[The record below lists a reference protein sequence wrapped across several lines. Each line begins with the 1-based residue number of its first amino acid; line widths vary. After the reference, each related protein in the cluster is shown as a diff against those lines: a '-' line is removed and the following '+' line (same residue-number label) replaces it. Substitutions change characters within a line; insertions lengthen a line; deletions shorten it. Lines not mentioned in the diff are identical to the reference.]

1 MTIYGGLEFV
11 DAPEQVLLA
20 EAVVL
25 LEFFVASAMFS
36 LYLRVAAAVGCED
49 LARLPGVPWGRL
61 PVEFLAGYPG
71 RRWGGSCPRWIR
83 DAG

>member
-20 EAVVL
+20 EAVAL
-25 LEFFVASAMFS
+25 LEFLVAPAMFS

-49 LARLPGVPWGRL
+49 LARLPGFLGVGSQSNSS
-61 PVEFLAGYPG
+61 PV
-71 RRWGGSCPRWIR
+71 IR
-83 DAG
+83 